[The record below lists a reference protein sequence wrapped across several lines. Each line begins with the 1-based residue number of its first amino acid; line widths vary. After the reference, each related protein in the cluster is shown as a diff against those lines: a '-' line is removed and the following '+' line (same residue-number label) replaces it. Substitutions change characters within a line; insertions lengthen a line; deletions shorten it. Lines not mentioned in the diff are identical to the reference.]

1 MSLLQVKNLSI
12 IFPTNDNKVVN
23 NISFELEKNEVLGF
37 VGESG
42 SGKTLTSLAIMGLLP
57 EYAKTEGTILFEYSS
72 DKIVNLLDMP
82 NYELS
87 KYRGKDIGMIFQEP
101 MTSLNP
107 SMKCGKQIEEVLTT
121 HLSFE
126 PKERKELIFNLLS
139 ELAFSKPKEVY
150 KKYPHQLSGGERQR
164 IMIAMA
170 VVCKPKLLIADE
182 PTTALDVEVQNEILN
197 ILNSIRQ
204 KYGIS
209 IIFISHNFDVVKKI
223 ADNVVIMNKGVIIEK
238 KNVNTI
244 FKTPS
249 HEYTKRLISCIIPI
263 NKKAEQITL
272 LNFQNNQQNIN
283 EIKNTEESLVTLNA
297 ENNFPILEVKNLNV
311 FFKKQNDLFSNKQVK
326 ILKKINLTVYKGQTI
341 GIIGQSGSGKTTL
354 SKSLLRII
362 DYNGEIFFKNKNI
375 KNLKSKELTSF
386 YRKIQIVFQ
395 DPYSSISPYYTIG
408 HTLLEPMIVHS
419 IHNSDK
425 DRIEEALDLLEK
437 VKLGKEFFYR
447 YPHQLSG
454 GQRQRIAIARALA
467 LKPELII
474 FDEPTSALDVTI
486 QWEILNLLI
495 DLKQQFGLTYIFIS
509 HDLRVIK
516 YMSDQII
523 VMKDGEIIESDKA
536 DELFDNPCHDYT
548 RLLISNYK

>member
-1 MSLLQVKNLSI
+1 
-12 IFPTNDNKVVN
+12 
-23 NISFELEKNEVLGF
+23 
-37 VGESG
+37 
-42 SGKTLTSLAIMGLLP
+42 
-57 EYAKTEGTILFEYSS
+57 
-72 DKIVNLLDMP
+72 
-82 NYELS
+82 
-87 KYRGKDIGMIFQEP
+87 
-101 MTSLNP
+101 
-107 SMKCGKQIEEVLTT
+107 
-121 HLSFE
+121 
-126 PKERKELIFNLLS
+126 
-139 ELAFSKPKEVY
+139 
-150 KKYPHQLSGGERQR
+150 
-164 IMIAMA
+164 
-170 VVCKPKLLIADE
+170 
-182 PTTALDVEVQNEILN
+182 
-197 ILNSIRQ
+197 
-204 KYGIS
+204 
-209 IIFISHNFDVVKKI
+209 
-223 ADNVVIMNKGVIIEK
+223 
-238 KNVNTI
+238 
-244 FKTPS
+244 
-249 HEYTKRLISCIIPI
+249 
-263 NKKAEQITL
+263 
-272 LNFQNNQQNIN
+272 
-283 EIKNTEESLVTLNA
+283 
-297 ENNFPILEVKNLNV
+297 
-311 FFKKQNDLFSNKQVK
+311 LFSNKQVK